1 MDEVSKVKRSGSK
14 REFSESARLSE
25 AIFSGIV
32 DLSAEG
38 IITVDQD
45 LVIRQFNKG
54 AEEMF
59 GYSLEEILGEP
70 LDLLLPERV
79 RELHGAHVQD
89 FQQEQQASKRMGE
102 RGQIYGRRKNG
113 EVFPAEASISKQLI
127 EGEWYFSAVVRDVTE
142 QRRAEEELERKNKE
156 LKRSNSDLEHFA
168 TVASHDLQEPLRK
181 IQAFGDRL
189 ESRYGEEL
197 PERGRDYLHRMQG
210 AAERMSTLI
219 QDLLAFSRVTTRA
232 QPFERIS
239 LEELIERVLLDLEIR
254 IEESGGQVE
263 VGVLPV
269 VDADPLQMRLL
280 FQNLISN
287 ALKFR
292 REEEPPR
299 VEISA
304 QVGEERVLIAVED
317 NGVGFDEKYLD
328 RIFDVFQRLHGRG
341 TFEGTGMGLAIARKI
356 VERHEGELTA
366 RSQVDQGST
375 FLIDLPLRQRVRE
388 EG

>member
-1 MDEVSKVKRSGSK
+1 MKGSVSKP
-14 REFSESARLSE
+14 ELLESARLSE

-32 DLSAEG
+32 DLSADG
-38 IITVDQD
+38 IITVDKD

-54 AEEMF
+54 AEEIF
-59 GYSLEEILGEP
+59 SYSLDEILGEP
-70 LDLLLPERV
+70 LDLLLPERARKVHGGHV
-79 RELHGAHVQD
+79 RG
-89 FQQEQQASKRMGE
+89 FQEEQQASKRMGE
-102 RGQIYGRRKNG
+102 RGQIYGMRKGG

-127 EGEWYFSAVVRDVTE
+127 DGEWFFSAVVRDVTE
-142 QRRAEEELERKNKE
+142 QRRAEEVLERKNKE
-156 LKRSNSDLEHFA
+156 LRRSNSDLENFA

-210 AAERMSTLI
+210 AAGRMSTLI
-219 QDLLAFSRVTTRA
+219 QDLLEFSRVTTRA
-232 QPFERIS
+232 QAFEGIS
-239 LEELIERVLLDLEIR
+239 LEEVVEKVILDLEIR
-254 IEESGGQVE
+254 IEQSGGGVE
-263 VGVLPV
+263 VGRLPRI
-269 VDADPLQMRLL
+269 DGDPLQMRLL

-299 VEISA
+299 VKISA
-304 QVGEERVLIAVED
+304 EVGEKRVLIAVED
-317 NGVGFDEKYLD
+317 NGIGFDEKYLD

-341 TFEGTGMGLAIARKI
+341 SFEGTGMGLAIARKI
-356 VERHEGELTA
+356 VERHEGELRA
-366 RSQVDQGST
+366 RSVIGEGSK
-375 FLIDLPLRQRVRE
+375 FLIDLPREQRERE